1 MPARIAAASSPGL
14 PCHRLPFRRWRP
26 PLVVSSL
33 CVSVAL
39 ASTTVT
45 QLTVEGGQSHIV
57 VDSGQILTAPNPS
70 ATTVQVQNNGTLIFW
85 SGGGVHLEPGF
96 HAASGSFFW
105 AAVDTDM
112 NGYSD
117 QEEITDTD
125 GDGMPDAWE
134 VDHGL
139 NPIVNDAIA
148 DLDGDGLSN
157 LNEYLTH
164 RNPNDPADAK
174 ALPSG
179 VQVVLR
185 TPSSQ
190 YYGVAP
196 GTWAIA
202 AVPGP

>member
-1 MPARIAAASSPGL
+1 MVSGLCASL
-14 PCHRLPFRRWRP
+14 
-26 PLVVSSL
+26 
-33 CVSVAL
+33 AL

-70 ATTVQVQNNGTLIFW
+70 ATMVQVQNNGTLIFW

-96 HAASGSFFW
+96 RAASGSFFW

-148 DLDGDGLSN
+148 EHGEQPPDARPRLL
-157 LNEYLTH
+157 EA
-164 RNPNDPADAK
+164 RREPAAGGIREHVLHVDDDQPWTIAHHM
-174 ALPSG
+174 ACPVVASCAPSG
-179 VQVVLR
+179 
-185 TPSSQ
+185 SAS
-190 YYGVAP
+190 
-196 GTWAIA
+196 
-202 AVPGP
+202 